1 LNGKKKPRFRRREM
15 KNTFAVLIVGLGML
29 TVVIGVAWGVW
40 QMGRVINYKLSYR
53 SMVQNEIRQMVK
65 PEALK

>member
-1 LNGKKKPRFRRREM
+1 M